1 MKTSWIERE
10 LADMYTGIGSEHRE
24 EKFHVC
30 DMPNGFLRFIA
41 KRSPNI
47 AKGCLTDADVSIQ
60 NLKRGKT
67 FKTIDIR
74 QVNESIFS
82 L

>member
-10 LADMYTGIGSEHRE
+10 LADVYAGIGSEHRE

-47 AKGCLTDADVSIQ
+47 QRDL
-60 NLKRGKT
+60 
-67 FKTIDIR
+67 
-74 QVNESIFS
+74 
-82 L
+82 

>member
-10 LADMYTGIGSEHRE
+10 LADVYAGIDSEHRE

-41 KRSPNI
+41 KRSPYI
-47 AKGCLTDADVSIQ
+47 KAYLSSD
-60 NLKRGKT
+60 GKT

>member
-10 LADMYTGIGSEHRE
+10 LADVYAGIGSEHRE

-47 AKGCLTDADVSIQ
+47 KGIFDGCRCFDSKLEARQ
-60 NLKRGKT
+60 NI
-67 FKTIDIR
+67 KTIDIG

>member
-10 LADMYTGIGSEHRE
+10 LADVYAGIGSEHRE

>member
-1 MKTSWIERE
+1 MQGS
-10 LADMYTGIGSEHRE
+10 AVNIGKKNFMSVICPTVFPR
-24 EKFHVC
+24 
-30 DMPNGFLRFIA
+30 LIA
-41 KRSPNI
+41 KHSPNI

-67 FKTIDIR
+67 FKTIDIG